1 MEIVKYI
8 LNLIKSK
15 NARPLYRTKLMVVGY
30 MNVGKTTLID
40 NLFSLSASVEKKRW
54 MLPGY
59 YPCKITLLGKKLTEM
74 DGSNKINYI
83 LDEKCKVETQS
94 NDHIFS

>member
-1 MEIVKYI
+1 MEIAKYI

-40 NLFSLSASVEKKRW
+40 NLFSLSASVEKKRK
-54 MLPGY
+54 MLP
-59 YPCKITLLGKKLTEM
+59 
-74 DGSNKINYI
+74 
-83 LDEKCKVETQS
+83 
-94 NDHIFS
+94 